1 MIVLVTTIEHDEK
14 TKREKLVVSHG
25 VDMLTG
31 KTVILPCDHP
41 KELGARFDT
50 DIREY
55 VIDDHD
61 QSERNH
67 HSNNNN
73 LPGVA
78 SVNPSPRKP
87 PQVYKAT
94 KKSLK
99 P

>member
-55 VIDDHD
+55 VIDDHG
-61 QSERNH
+61 H
-67 HSNNNN
+67 
-73 LPGVA
+73 A
-78 SVNPSPRKP
+78 SDNENSDTENIPRRTSANPSPRKP
-87 PQVYKAT
+87 PQVYKPT
-94 KKSLK
+94 KQTPK

>member
-14 TKREKLVVSHG
+14 TKRQKLVVSHG

-41 KELGARFDT
+41 QELGARFDP

-55 VIDDHD
+55 VIDGHE
-61 QSERNH
+61 Q
-67 HSNNNN
+67 
-73 LPGVA
+73 VA
-78 SVNPSPRKP
+78 EVKHATRESPSGEAIASHQPRKP
-87 PQVYKAT
+87 PQVYKP
-94 KKSLK
+94 KKRHPK

>member
-14 TKREKLVVSHG
+14 TKKEKLVVSHG

-61 QSERNH
+61 QGVDNE
-67 HSNNNN
+67 HSNTNN
-73 LPGVA
+73 LPGKTP
-78 SVNPSPRKP
+78 VNPSPRKP
-87 PQVYKAT
+87 PQVYKPT
-94 KKSLK
+94 RKSLK